1 MDKSSQGQLKLRH
14 LSFRLLEVYVQV
26 VRLGNISA
34 AARTLHLTQPTVSL
48 QLKKLADILGEP
60 LLNSIDGRMS
70 PTLIGQELYRAA
82 CDTLSRFED
91 FDAFIQQA
99 RGGSIGHINIGLVTT
114 AKYVVPRILGAFYR
128 QFPQVKVTLNIG
140 NRAHILGRFERQED
154 DLYLFS
160 HPPSGEQVLSAR
172 IIKNPLQLIAPK
184 DHWAVGRQQVRFSE
198 LKQERFIIREPGSA
212 TRLMFESWCS
222 AQGIALSE
230 TMQIESNEA
239 IRLSV
244 ASGLGLSVISAH
256 TLQEGREKPAVL
268 SVNGFPLESNWYLV
282 GRRDKRLPYAAM
294 QLVAFMATHLAEYI
308 EPEWVAA
315 DIQQLSAI
323 FAPESLSR

>member
-268 SVNGFPLESNWYLV
+268 SVSGFPLESNWYLV

>member
-256 TLQEGREKPAVL
+256 TLQEGREKPAIL

-294 QLVAFMATHLAEYI
+294 QLVAFMATHLAECI
-308 EPEWVAA
+308 EPEWVAG

>member
-294 QLVAFMATHLAEYI
+294 QLVAFMATHLAECI

-323 FAPESLSR
+323 FAPESLSW

>member
-70 PTLIGQELYRAA
+70 PTSIGQELYRAA

-256 TLQEGREKPAVL
+256 TLQEGREKPAIL
-268 SVNGFPLESNWYLV
+268 SVNGFPLQSNWYLV

-294 QLVAFMATHLAEYI
+294 QLVAFMATHLAEFI

-315 DIQQLSAI
+315 DIQLLSAI